1 MSNKLR
7 LLEELNRCVVEME
20 DEEVIDVAKEY
31 VESGYDAYEGITE
44 GLAKGMERAGDLFE
58 EEEYFVPELL
68 ICSDAMYNGLE
79 EMKPYIKK
87 DTSDEK
93 CNIIIGV
100 VEGDTHDI
108 GKNLVKIM
116 METAGFKVYDLGRD
130 VPVETFLKKVKEVET
145 GIVCMSTLMTTT
157 MANMDRVIEELSRE
171 GLRDKVKVMVGGG
184 PLSQSYAEK
193 IGADAYTSNA
203 AEAAKKAKEL
213 ALELK
218 NL

>member
-1 MSNKLR
+1 
-7 LLEELNRCVVEME
+7 ME

-108 GKNLVKIM
+108 GKNFVKIM
-116 METAGFKVYDLGRD
+116 METAGLKVYEYWKRCSCRNI
-130 VPVETFLKKVKEVET
+130 FKK
-145 GIVCMSTLMTTT
+145 G
-157 MANMDRVIEELSRE
+157 
-171 GLRDKVKVMVGGG
+171 
-184 PLSQSYAEK
+184 
-193 IGADAYTSNA
+193 
-203 AEAAKKAKEL
+203 
-213 ALELK
+213 
-218 NL
+218 